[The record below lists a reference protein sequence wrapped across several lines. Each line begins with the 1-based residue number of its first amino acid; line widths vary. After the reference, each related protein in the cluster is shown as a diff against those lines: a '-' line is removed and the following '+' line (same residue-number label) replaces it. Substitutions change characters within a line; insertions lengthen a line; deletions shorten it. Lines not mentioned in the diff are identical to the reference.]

1 MTEVESSASQ
11 NGADGLGPSADEHVG
26 VADAPK
32 GASTKVKSRRAKQR
46 QRWWWWLLMAG
57 AALAVIV
64 SSSSKPPTE
73 GVGEERLFYL
83 ASQLKCVQC
92 VGESVAGSA
101 APIAVQFRSQI
112 REQMGKG
119 LTNDEILDYFA
130 SRYDDVL
137 LTPPSRGIGSLV
149 WVLPVVVIGGCAL
162 GLGLAIRRWSETSG
176 QARVMTDED
185 ESLVAEAL
193 ADDD

>member
-1 MTEVESSASQ
+1 MTEVESVMNPNNAD
-11 NGADGLGPSADEHVG
+11 GADQSSSEALGGSDG
-26 VADAPK
+26 TK
-32 GASTKVKSRRAKQR
+32 RASTKVKSRGAKQR
-46 QRWWWWLLMAG
+46 QRWWWWLLMAAG
-57 AALAVIV
+57 VLTVIV

-73 GVGEERLFYL
+73 GVGEDRLFYL

-119 LTNDEILDYFA
+119 LTNDEILDFFA

-137 LTPPSRGIGSLV
+137 LTPPSRGIGSLI

-162 GLGLAIRRWSETSG
+162 GLGLAIRRWSETSA
-176 QARVMTDED
+176 QARAMTDQD